1 MSIDHSLSDLHSLI
15 EVRPT
20 GALVEEAAAPTTG
33 LITITD
39 TIMNSDVVVL
49 EAREGACIT
58 LRLKEEEIFPNAVSK
73 TDLQMVPAAGPASS
87 GWRLATVAR
96 RIAASSST
104 LRVPEAQEW
113 LGDTRTKM
121 TEERGG
127 AGRGIHPD
135 HKPCLYF

>member
-1 MSIDHSLSDLHSLI
+1 MNLAEVVALEVYIILH
-15 EVRPT
+15 
-20 GALVEEAAAPTTG
+20 
-33 LITITD
+33 
-39 TIMNSDVVVL
+39 
-49 EAREGACIT
+49 
-58 LRLKEEEIFPNAVSK
+58 LKEVEIFLSEDSRTV
-73 TDLQMVPAAGPASS
+73 LQMVPGVGPASS

-113 LGDTRTKM
+113 LGDTRTKR

-127 AGRGIHPD
+127 AERGIHPD